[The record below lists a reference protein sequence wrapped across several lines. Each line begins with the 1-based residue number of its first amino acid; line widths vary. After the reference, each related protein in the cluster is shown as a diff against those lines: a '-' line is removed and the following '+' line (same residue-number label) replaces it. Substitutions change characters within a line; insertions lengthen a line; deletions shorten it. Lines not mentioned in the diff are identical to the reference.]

1 MKPWTQDNGLLPGY
15 DLGESAMWL
24 LEVGPGPAPH
34 CYLNI
39 SFRRNDD
46 PGEGGGVMEL
56 WELLTGLQPTACWST
71 QPQVMLG
78 PTQTGHHTPL
88 PPPGA
93 ELS

>member
-1 MKPWTQDNGLLPGY
+1 MTLESQLLQ
-15 DLGESAMWL
+15 
-24 LEVGPGPAPH
+24 VGPGPAPH

-39 SFRRNDD
+39 SSRRNDD
-46 PGEGGGVMEL
+46 PGEGGGVMGL

-88 PPPGA
+88 PPLGA